1 LFPNKPPPHVSNK
14 QREKMKAKASAASR
28 QATGAGGQ
36 VQRDAQKAADK
47 GKKEVNE
54 LDAKMKEQQRR
65 ESRSEGW
72 RSEAFDV

>member
-1 LFPNKPPPHVSNK
+1 
-14 QREKMKAKASAASR
+14 MKAKTSAASR